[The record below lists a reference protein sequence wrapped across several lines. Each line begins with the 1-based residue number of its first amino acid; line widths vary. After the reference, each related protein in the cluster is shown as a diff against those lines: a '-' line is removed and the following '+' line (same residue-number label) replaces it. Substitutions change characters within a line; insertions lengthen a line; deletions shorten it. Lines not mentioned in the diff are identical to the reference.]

1 MNDDIKIKCS
11 NRGSNYG
18 TRTMNCQ
25 ATLYLEKNDKVGV
38 DFSEYFNELS
48 SKTYSIFE
56 GALLKK
62 DI

>member
-1 MNDDIKIKCS
+1 
-11 NRGSNYG
+11 
-18 TRTMNCQ
+18 MNCQ
-25 ATLYLEKNDKVGV
+25 ATLYLKKSDKVGV
-38 DFSEYFNELS
+38 DFNGYSDDLH